1 MYFLTIFFLLLKTTI
16 DKNHTNYIYYATTI
30 LSSELGVPVSV
41 ACSRIEKAGTR
52 NKTGGNWGEEG
63 HHRPLFP
70 GHALIFSRAFRLRVF
85 LLSESLEHATVSGLL
100 ISFQHSRKR
109 NLLPFFRNS
118 DRPRER
124 ENRSQIKEGTEER
137 EREKGYNI
145 RQNLT
150 ASVYN
155 RLVR

>member
-1 MYFLTIFFLLLKTTI
+1 M
-16 DKNHTNYIYYATTI
+16 
-30 LSSELGVPVSV
+30 SV